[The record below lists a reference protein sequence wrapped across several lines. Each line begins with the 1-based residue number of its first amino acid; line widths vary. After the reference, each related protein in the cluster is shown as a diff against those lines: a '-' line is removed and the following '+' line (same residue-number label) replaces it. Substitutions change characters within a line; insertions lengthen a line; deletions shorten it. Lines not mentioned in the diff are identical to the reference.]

1 MEKEIVIPICL
12 ILFSLFVGWI
22 QRIKA
27 KSDKAEM
34 KELIEVE
41 KKAFMK
47 PVEKRIKEIEQ
58 TCHFLQN
65 GIQRLETDKEVE
77 KERSK
82 SMIEALNRNSDL
94 FEKFTNKIEDM
105 FEKQESKTREN
116 FLLIFDKLEKKQ
128 DRK

>member
-12 ILFSLFVGWI
+12 ILFSLFVGWVL
-22 QRIKA
+22 RIKA
-27 KSDKAEM
+27 RSDKTEI
-34 KELIEVE
+34 KELIEAE
-41 KKAFMK
+41 QKAFME
-47 PVEKRIKEIEQ
+47 PVEKRMKEIEQ
-58 TCHFLQN
+58 TCHFLQS

-82 SMIEALNRNSDL
+82 AMIDALNRNSEL
-94 FEKFTNKIEDM
+94 FEKFTTKIEAII
-105 FEKQESKTREN
+105 EKQDSKYRDN